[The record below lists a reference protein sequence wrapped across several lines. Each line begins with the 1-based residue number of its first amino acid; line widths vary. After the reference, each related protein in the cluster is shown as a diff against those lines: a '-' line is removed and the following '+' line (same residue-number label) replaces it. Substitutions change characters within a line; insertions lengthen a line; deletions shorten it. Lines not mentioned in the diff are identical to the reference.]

1 MAHVMKYTRA
11 SCGHMFAHFD
21 RKAHNITN
29 ENLDRTRS
37 HLNYNLATHQ
47 RMEQGEFI
55 KTRCSEVYCQ
65 NRKDVNVMCTWVV
78 TAPKDLP
85 EREYKDFFKTS
96 YEFMSNR
103 YGKENIISA
112 YVHNDE
118 KTPHLHFAF
127 VPITFDEKKGRY
139 KVSAKEVVNRYDL
152 QRFHSDLQR
161 CLEKELGHEVNVLNE
176 ATKEGNKSIEE
187 LKRGTAQKELE
198 AIKSQIMTEKEVRA
212 VKIKKSLV
220 RSNKAV
226 IEGTPEE
233 LGALKAAAAKVEGA
247 EKVKREAEQAKREAE
262 KAKREAL
269 AYEDEARRKYNW
281 ERDSARMQKNSTITT
296 LESNLDLFMKRNVK
310 LEAFKKYALEKYPQ
324 LEAEF
329 NKFVKSKSKNKDYD
343 LGR

>member
-1 MAHVMKYTRA
+1 MAHVKKFTRA
-11 SCGHMFAHFD
+11 TCGHMFAHFD

-29 ENLDRTRS
+29 ENLDKSRT

-47 RMEQGEFI
+47 EMEQGDFI
-55 KTRCSEVYCQ
+55 KKRCSEVYCQ
-65 NRKDVNVMCTWVV
+65 NRKDVNVMCSWAV
-78 TAPKDLP
+78 TVPKDLP
-85 EREYKDFFKTS
+85 EAEHKEFFKAS
-96 YEFMSNR
+96 YEFLEKR
-103 YGKENIISA
+103 YGKENVISA
-112 YVHNDE
+112 YVHMDE
-118 KTPHLHFAF
+118 KTPHMHFAF
-127 VPITFDEKKGRY
+127 VPVTYDEKNNRE

-152 QRFHSDLQR
+152 QTFHVDLQR
-161 CLEKELGHEVNVLNE
+161 VLERELGHEVNVLNE

-198 AIKSQIMTEKEVRA
+198 ALKSQIMTEKEVRA

-233 LGALKAAAAKVEGA
+233 LGALKAAAAKVEGV

-262 KAKREAL
+262 QAKREAL

-281 ERDSARMQKNSTITT
+281 ERDSARMERNSTIST

-329 NKFVKSKSKNKDYD
+329 KKYVKSKSNNKDYD